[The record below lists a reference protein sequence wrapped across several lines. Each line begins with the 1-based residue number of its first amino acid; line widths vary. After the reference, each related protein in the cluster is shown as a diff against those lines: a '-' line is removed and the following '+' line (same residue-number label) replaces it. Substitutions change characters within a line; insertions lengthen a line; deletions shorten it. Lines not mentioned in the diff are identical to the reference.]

1 MLLILFLIILSF
13 TSLLTQDIKT
23 SIHLTLDSQ
32 LSFRPANNIELLQ
45 SSQISTLVRCSAA
58 CVVNRQ
64 CRTFDYD
71 LSSHVC
77 RLFEGSIDTGTI
89 INGSSKIGNI
99 PLDAQFFLNTY
110 NASCSSCINNRYF
123 VCGSDNSCQCP
134 THTFWNGSICENQL
148 YQGSWCNNN
157 SSCRTDLGL
166 MCTAGNVCDIPS
178 NATYVSYNS
187 VLKLKT
193 NSQHVNISHII
204 GFFSSSPFLR

>member
-13 TSLLTQDIKT
+13 TPLLTQVIQT

-166 MCTAGNVCDIPS
+166 MCIAGNVCDIPS